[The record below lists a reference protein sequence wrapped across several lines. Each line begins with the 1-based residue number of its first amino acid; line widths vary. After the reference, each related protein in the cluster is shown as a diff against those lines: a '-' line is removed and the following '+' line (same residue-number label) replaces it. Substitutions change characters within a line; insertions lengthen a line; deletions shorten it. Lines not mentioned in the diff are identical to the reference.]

1 MTQARLVIVDD
12 HSVVRAGVR
21 SLFEGSPEFEVV
33 GEADRLS
40 AAVELCS
47 HAKPTLVLLDV
58 RLPDGDRGNGAARIK
73 KVSPETRV
81 LVLSA
86 FGDRDTVR
94 EALDHGA
101 DGFLV
106 KDADG
111 AAIREA
117 VAAVLRGETVVPA
130 GFRPGVPAPRE
141 PLPVEALSTREREV
155 LQLLSE
161 GYQNKEIA
169 AALEL
174 AEKSVRNVVTRLFRK
189 LEVSNRTEAAL
200 RAREIAKMRLLG

>member
-117 VAAVLRGETVVPA
+117 VAAVLRGEPVVP
-130 GFRPGVPAPRE
+130 PGVPGRRE
-141 PLPVEALSTREREV
+141 LLPVEALSTRERKV

-200 RAREIAKMRLLG
+200 RAREIAKMRPPG

>member
-40 AAVELCS
+40 AAVELCA

-58 RLPDGDRGNGAARIK
+58 RLPDGERGNGAARIK
-73 KVSPETRV
+73 EVSPETRV

-86 FGDRDTVR
+86 FGDRDTVH
-94 EALDHGA
+94 EALYHGA

-117 VAAVLRGETVVPA
+117 VAAVLRGEPV
-130 GFRPGVPAPRE
+130 VPAPRE

-169 AALEL
+169 AALDL

-200 RAREIAKMRLLG
+200 RAREIARI